1 MHTNQVE
8 WALRALDDAGQ
19 PRTIAIDIVPW
30 LTVQVTR
37 HHRHPGAWVVQAPP
51 AIETIILAAIDLED
65 AKAEALALV
74 RARLAGAL
82 TLLNQAD
89 QRFP

>member
-1 MHTNQVE
+1 MPTNQVE
-8 WALRALDDAGQ
+8 WTLRASDEAGH

-37 HHRHPGAWVVQAPP
+37 HHRYPGAWVVQAPP

-65 AKAEALALV
+65 AKTEALALM
-74 RARLAGAL
+74 RARLASAL
-82 TLLNQAD
+82 ALLNQAD